1 MSHSD
6 AAFDRALG
14 AWENRQL
21 DRHLSEEQA
30 WDEAYDKAEL
40 TIWTMTFSDVYELL
54 PPSIVRDF
62 DLVSERVVNYVA
74 EEILEG
80 RWDE

>member
-40 TIWTMTFSDVYELL
+40 TIWAMTFSDVYELL